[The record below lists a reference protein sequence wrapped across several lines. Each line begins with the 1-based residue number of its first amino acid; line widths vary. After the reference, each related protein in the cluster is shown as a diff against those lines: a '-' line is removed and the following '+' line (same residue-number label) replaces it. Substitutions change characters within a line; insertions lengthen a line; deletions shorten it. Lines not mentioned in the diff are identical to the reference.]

1 MIWDDVYIGGTGRY
15 LPPRTLATDVVPDT
29 ETMRRLLA
37 LSDFTSFTQSDDVTE
52 HAMAVRAA
60 IDALRESGLSGADI
74 SMAAYAQMNT
84 QDHMAPSCHLQRV
97 LGLGHAL
104 VYEVE
109 ATSNGGSAALQSAAA
124 HLVADP
130 SAAATL
136 VTATSRFLPP
146 RWERW
151 QPTIGIFLA
160 DGAVSAVL
168 NREGGRARLVAT
180 ANSSATQMEVLAT
193 PTIPDPKGHRNRT
206 PIEVTGLAPYLTL
219 MSEALVSAVEQA
231 AKQAGVSIA
240 DITRFVVTGLGLTQL
255 QVVVLEPLGIDLS
268 RTTWPLLRE
277 LGHVGPC
284 DQLLGVDHLLHD
296 ESLRP
301 GDTIMTIGLGMGSRF
316 TATLLE
322 VTEQPKPR
330 TTTTLAEPVR
340 ARSAPRAPYVI
351 DPSGGDIFGEAGTLR
366 ERGAAT
372 EVELPGGVHAWAVTG
387 HELARKLLL
396 DPRVSKDANRHW
408 PMWRDGDIPPDWPLI
423 MWVAMQNMF
432 TAYGSDHTRLR
443 SLVAKAFTPR
453 RIEAIRPRVEEI
465 TAGLIDDLAAV
476 PPGQTVDLRA
486 RFAYP
491 LPIQVISGLFGVP
504 RETGEDLRRLVDAV
518 FSLDADPAGVQ
529 AASGELYLLLKE
541 LVAAKRD
548 NPGDDLTSDLIA
560 AHEEDGTRL
569 SERELLDTLLLTISA
584 GFETT
589 VNLLDHAIH
598 ALATHPAQLD
608 LVISGTSSWEDVVD
622 ETLRWQAPVPN
633 LPLRYAVEDIS
644 ADGVEIRKGQAI
656 LMSFGAAG
664 RDPSQH
670 GTDAEEFNIT
680 RPSRQDHLTFG
691 HGVHFCLGSPL
702 AKLEATTALAA
713 LFSRFPSLRLAVP
726 SSELEPLGSFFTNG
740 HKTLPVILQEGR

>member
-15 LPPRTLATDVVPDT
+15 LPPRTLAADAVPDND
-29 ETMRRLLA
+29 TMRRLLA

-60 IDALRESGLSGADI
+60 IGALRESGLSGADI
-74 SMAAYAQMNT
+74 SMAAYAQMDS

-97 LGLGHAL
+97 LGLSQAL

-130 SAAATL
+130 SATATL
-136 VTATSRFLPP
+136 VTATSRFRPP

-151 QPTIGIFLA
+151 QPTIGIFLS

-193 PTIPDPKGHRNRT
+193 PTIPDPKGHRDRT

-231 AKQAGVSIA
+231 AKEADVNIA
-240 DITRFVVTGLGLTQL
+240 DVTRFVVTALGLAQL

-268 RTTWPLLRE
+268 RTTWSFQRE

-296 ESLRP
+296 ETLKP
-301 GDTIMTIGLGMGSRF
+301 GDTIMVIGLGMGSRF
-316 TATLLE
+316 TAALLE
-322 VTEQPKPR
+322 ITGPPKPR
-330 TTTTLAEPVR
+330 ATTITDVTTAAQIPAVD
-340 ARSAPRAPYVI
+340 PYVI
-351 DPSGGDIFGEAGTLR
+351 DPSGGDIFGEAANLR

-372 EVELPGGVHAWAVTG
+372 PVELPGGVRAWAVTG
-387 HELARKLLL
+387 HDLARKLLL
-396 DPRVSKDANRHW
+396 DPKVSKDANRHW
-408 PMWRDGDIPPDWPLI
+408 PTWRNGEIPPDWPLVL
-423 MWVAMQNMF
+423 WVAMKNMF
-432 TAYGSDHTRLR
+432 TAYGDDHARLR

-453 RIEAIRPRVEEI
+453 RIEATRPRVEEI
-465 TAGLIDDLAAV
+465 TAALIDKLATV
-476 PPGQTVDLRA
+476 PPGQVVDLRA
-486 RFAYP
+486 EFAFP
-491 LPIQVISGLFGVP
+491 LPIQVITGLFGVSP
-504 RETGEDLRRLVDAV
+504 AAGADLRRLVDAV
-518 FSLDADPAGVQ
+518 FSLDADPEGVH
-529 AASGELYLLLKE
+529 AASGELYMLLKE
-541 LVAAKRD
+541 LVAAKRE
-548 NPGDDLTSDLIA
+548 NPGDDMTSDLIA
-560 AHEEDGTRL
+560 AQEEDGTRL
-569 SERELLDTLLLTISA
+569 SEQELLDTLLLTISA

-598 ALATHPAQLD
+598 ALVTHPSQLG
-608 LVISGTSSWEDVVD
+608 LVTSGTSSWEDVVD

-633 LPLRYAVEDIS
+633 LPLRYAIEDIS
-644 ADGVEIRKGQAI
+644 ADGAEIRKGDAI
-656 LMSFGAAG
+656 LVSFGAAG
-664 RDPSQH
+664 RDPARH
-670 GTDAEEFNIT
+670 GADAEEFDIT
-680 RPSRQDHLTFG
+680 RPSRRDHLTFG

-702 AKLEATTALAA
+702 AKLEATTALPA
-713 LFSRFPSLRLAVP
+713 LFSRFPELRLAVP

-740 HKTLPVILQEGR
+740 HKTLPMILKES

>member
-1 MIWDDVYIGGTGRY
+1 MIWHDVYIGGTGRH
-15 LPPRTLATDVVPDT
+15 LPPRTLATDAVPAT

-37 LSDFTSFTQSDDVTE
+37 LSDFVSFTQSADVTE
-52 HAMAVRAA
+52 HAMAVHAA
-60 IDALRESGLSGADI
+60 IGALQEAGLSGADI
-74 SMAAYAQMNT
+74 SMAAYAQMDT
-84 QDHMAPSCHLQRV
+84 RDHMAPSCHLQRV

-130 SAAATL
+130 GATATL
-136 VTATSRFLPP
+136 VTATARFLPP

-193 PTIPDPKGHRNRT
+193 PTIPDPKGHRDRT

-231 AKQAGVSIA
+231 AKEAGVNIA
-240 DITRFVVTGLGLTQL
+240 DITRFVVTGLGLAQL

-268 RTTWPLLRE
+268 RTTWPMLRE

-284 DQLLGVDHLLHD
+284 DQLLGIDHLLHD
-296 ESLRP
+296 ETLKP
-301 GDTIMTIGLGMGSRF
+301 GDTVMSIGLGMGSRF

-322 VTEQPKPR
+322 ITEPPEPR
-330 TTTTLAEPVR
+330 GTTTVTQPVR
-340 ARSAPRAPYVI
+340 ARIVPVDAYVI
-351 DPSGGDIFGEAGTLR
+351 DPSGSDIFGESANLR

-372 EVELPGGVHAWAVTG
+372 PVELPGGIHAWAVTG
-387 HELARKLLL
+387 HELAKKLLL

-408 PMWRDGDIPPDWPLI
+408 PTWRDGDVPPDWPLI
-423 MWVAMQNMF
+423 MWVAMKNMF
-432 TAYGSDHTRLR
+432 TAYGDDHTRLR

-453 RIEAIRPRVEEI
+453 RIEAIRPRVEAI
-465 TAGLIDDLAAV
+465 TAALIEDLAATA
-476 PPGQTVDLRA
+476 PGQPVDLRSA
-486 RFAYP
+486 FAFP
-491 LPIQVISGLFGVP
+491 LPIQVISGLFGVSAA
-504 RETGEDLRRLVDAV
+504 EGADLRRLVDAV

-529 AASGELYLLLKE
+529 AASGELYMLLKE
-541 LVAAKRD
+541 LVAAKRE
-548 NPGDDLTSDLIA
+548 NPGDDMTSDLIA
-560 AHEEDGTRL
+560 AQEADGTRL
-569 SERELLDTLLLTISA
+569 SEAELLDTLLLSISA

-608 LVISGTSSWEDVVD
+608 LVISGASTWDDVVD

-633 LPLRYAVEDIS
+633 LPLRYAIEDIS
-644 ADGVEIRKGQAI
+644 ADGIEIRKGEAI

-664 RDPSQH
+664 RDPAQH
-670 GTDAEEFNIT
+670 GADAEEFTIT

-702 AKLEATTALAA
+702 AKLEATTALSA
-713 LFSRFPSLRLAVP
+713 LFSRFPGLRLAVP

-740 HKTLPVILQEGR
+740 HKTLPVILEEN